1 MIQNFI
7 CMYVLYLL
15 CIYFFMKAAQGI
27 KNQKKCKPQT
37 HLCKEHIEHLIRRL
51 KKSNGEKRAPNY
63 ILFCLSLILNYI
75 LRKKLL
81 ITYHGWKNNSPL
93 FSIEKAMLQWSKNT
107 FKMYCKVRI
116 YFCTYYVISK
126 IPFHIYYQLVLQKL
140 NTCKSHTV

>member
-7 CMYVLYLL
+7 CMYYLL
-15 CIYFFMKAAQGI
+15 YIYFFMKAAQGI

-81 ITYHGWKNNSPL
+81 ITYHGWKNNPPL

-107 FKMYCKVRI
+107 FKMYCKLRI
-116 YFCTYYVISK
+116 VYFCIYYVISK
-126 IPFHIYYQLVLQKL
+126 IPFHIYYQLVYYK
-140 NTCKSHTV
+140 N